1 MKKKT
6 RIFVGLV
13 EVAGYFGNLKKG
25 FLENGVECEFI
36 TLDNH
41 KFNYGNEDRNIFSE
55 LIKKINKIN
64 LKNKKIYFRFSYFLS
79 IIPRLM
85 LLIYILF
92 KFDVIIYSLNS
103 TLLSFLE
110 LPIYKLFNK
119 KIIYVYLGSDSRP
132 PYLNGRFVN
141 SGNYNSTYKRS
152 IKKKKIIKKVEKYAD
167 YIIDYPPQAHFH
179 ERNFISGL
187 TVGFPISGFEE
198 QPKKREKIN
207 KDYIRILHAPSSP
220 IIKGSFNIDK
230 YIENL
235 KNKGYNIDFI
245 KIVNKEHSEVIQEI
259 KNCDFVIDQM
269 YSDTPLAGLATE
281 AAFFGKAS
289 IVGSYYVN
297 YINNDVEK
305 RFIPPSAFCL
315 PEELESKIEYF
326 INNIDQIK
334 EIGRES
340 QKFVKNNWG
349 SKVVARKYMDVI
361 NGKIPKS
368 NYFSPYNIEYIYG
381 VGTSKSQLKN
391 FLKNYLHE
399 YGEKGLCL
407 NDKPDLVER
416 IKKFID
422 TK

>member
-1 MKKKT
+1 
-6 RIFVGLV
+6 
-13 EVAGYFGNLKKG
+13 
-25 FLENGVECEFI
+25 
-36 TLDNH
+36 
-41 KFNYGNEDRNIFSE
+41 
-55 LIKKINKIN
+55 
-64 LKNKKIYFRFSYFLS
+64 
-79 IIPRLM
+79 
-85 LLIYILF
+85 
-92 KFDVIIYSLNS
+92 
-103 TLLSFLE
+103 
-110 LPIYKLFNK
+110 
-119 KIIYVYLGSDSRP
+119 LGSDSRP
-132 PYLNGRFVN
+132 PYLNGWFVN

-381 VGTSKSQLKN
+381 VGASKSQLKI

-422 TK
+422 AK